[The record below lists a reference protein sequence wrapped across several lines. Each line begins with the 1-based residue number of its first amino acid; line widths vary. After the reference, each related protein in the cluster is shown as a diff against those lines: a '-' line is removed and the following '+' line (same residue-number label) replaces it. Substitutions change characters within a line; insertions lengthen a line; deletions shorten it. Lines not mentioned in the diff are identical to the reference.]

1 MARILQSDFKQ
12 QHLVKPFLKVATLK
26 EANYLSTRL
35 RQEDIDE
42 CKANANVSPKEALL
56 IGVQHSHL
64 PFTVYNKEHNP
75 VMIMGVIPQGKNL
88 GMIWLLSSP
97 EIKNMPLT
105 FLRNCKT
112 VLDCYNQTFPVLYN
126 YIDARN
132 KLHINWLK
140 WLGFRFIK
148 VHNKFGYEQRKFI
161 EFVKI

>member
-1 MARILQSDFKQ
+1 M
-12 QHLVKPFLKVATLK
+12 KPYIKVATLE
-26 EANYLSTRL
+26 EAKYLSTRL

-42 CKANANVSPKEALL
+42 CKANANTAPLDALT
-56 IGVQHSHL
+56 IGVKYSHL
-64 PFTVYNKEHNP
+64 PFTVYNNKNNP

-105 FLRNCKT
+105 FLRNCKP

-140 WLGFRFIK
+140 WLGFSFIK
-148 VHNKFGYEQRKFI
+148 VHDKFGYEKIKFI
-161 EFVKI
+161 EFVRCVIQH